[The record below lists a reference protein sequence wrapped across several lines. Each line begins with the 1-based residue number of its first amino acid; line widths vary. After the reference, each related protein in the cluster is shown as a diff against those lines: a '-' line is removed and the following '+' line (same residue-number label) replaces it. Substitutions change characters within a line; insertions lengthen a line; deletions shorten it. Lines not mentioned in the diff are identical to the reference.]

1 MTIYDREEKPPKHIL
16 KKGDLHSLK
25 NIDTINGIIVG
36 GLSGGAVGAMAGA
49 VTGAVVGLVATD
61 VINVVEDDLG
71 IEEFSKAD
79 IKLMKKEAK
88 EESLAKRKKSK
99 KTTKTDNSWF
109 GDWW

>member
-1 MTIYDREEKPPKHIL
+1 MPIYDKTENPPKHIL
-16 KKGDLHSLK
+16 KKGDLHSLN
-25 NIDTINGIIVG
+25 NIDSINGIIVG
-36 GLSGGAVGAMAGA
+36 GLSGGAVGAVAGA
-49 VTGAVVGLVATD
+49 VTGAVVGLVDTD
-61 VINVVEDDLG
+61 VITVVEDDLG

-88 EESLAKRKKSK
+88 AESLAKKKSK